1 MYARGGLVTRPP
13 RVRVEIERLVRRHQE
28 LHRGSHQPAAAA
40 AALLCY
46 ALYADSVFRS
56 DLQQ

>member
-1 MYARGGLVTRPP
+1 MYARGGLVMRPP

-28 LHRGSHQPAAAA
+28 LHRGSHRPAA

-46 ALYADSVFRS
+46 ALRAYSAF
-56 DLQQ
+56 LQQ